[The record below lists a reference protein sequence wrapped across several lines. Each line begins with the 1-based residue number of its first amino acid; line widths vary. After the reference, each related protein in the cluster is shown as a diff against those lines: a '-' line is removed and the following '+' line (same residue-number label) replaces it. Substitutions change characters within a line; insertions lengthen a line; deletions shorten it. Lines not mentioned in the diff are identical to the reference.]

1 MEGSGG
7 LLVVEPKDGE
17 SRTCESDGMEF
28 EATRFSP
35 RETYSW
41 AYRLLHMIFY
51 LNEVYARTP
60 DTLTVHSATHS
71 QLC

>member
-1 MEGSGG
+1 
-7 LLVVEPKDGE
+7 
-17 SRTCESDGMEF
+17 MEF

>member
-1 MEGSGG
+1 MRIRWNGVRSNA
-7 LLVVEPKDGE
+7 
-17 SRTCESDGMEF
+17 S
-28 EATRFSP
+28 FSP